1 MAKVILISTAS
12 LFGLAI
18 AAGGASTATDLANSL
33 AQLSVALINALA
45 AIAQMSVSLE
55 HEIVTHAPPAVQ
67 ALLGAWI
74 CARAALVFL
83 GLFTLRMFRRF
94 TRRMF

>member
-12 LFGLAI
+12 LFGLAV
-18 AAGGASTATDLANSL
+18 AAGGASAATDLANSL
-33 AQLSVALINALA
+33 AQLSVALVNALA
-45 AIAQMSVSLE
+45 AVAQMNASLE

-74 CARAALVFL
+74 CARAVLVIL
-83 GLFTLRMFRRF
+83 GLATLRMFNRF